1 MPMTGSQMATDSS
14 AGRMD
19 CPGLEALRQ
28 AIRTLEG
35 FSSEGEGRAV
45 TLGIPA
51 IDAALGGGLACGAL
65 HEIAAAHE
73 AEIAVA
79 TGFALAL
86 AGRGARLPAIASRT
100 PSPQRGEGGG
110 EGAPTE
116 RPEPPHPRSLR
127 SLDLSPLGRGEKSER
142 LARSVLWLTEDMA
155 LAESGAPY
163 GPGLDA
169 AGLAPERL
177 ITVTA
182 VREREM
188 LWAMEEA
195 LRCSA
200 IAAVIGETRSHRID
214 AVTTRRLSL
223 AAAGSGA
230 FAVLLRATPGEE
242 HSAAATRWIVGAAP
256 GASSLHGLGPPRLR
270 VRLVRNRR
278 GHLGS
283 WTLELNSACFIL
295 ATHPQPVAGA
305 AFDRPFR
312 ADVA

>member
-1 MPMTGSQMATDSS
+1 M
-14 AGRMD
+14 
-19 CPGLEALRQ
+19 
-28 AIRTLEG
+28 
-35 FSSEGEGRAV
+35 
-45 TLGIPA
+45 
-51 IDAALGGGLACGAL
+51 
-65 HEIAAAHE
+65 
-73 AEIAVA
+73 
-79 TGFALAL
+79 
-86 AGRGARLPAIASRT
+86 GRGDR
-100 PSPQRGEGGG
+100 
-110 EGAPTE
+110 
-116 RPEPPHPRSLR
+116 
-127 SLDLSPLGRGEKSER
+127 SER
-142 LARSVLWLTEDMA
+142 LARSVVWLTEDMA

-163 GPGLDA
+163 GPGLDE

-177 ITVTA
+177 ITVAA

-195 LRCSA
+195 LRCRA

-214 AVTTRRLSL
+214 AVATRRLSL

-283 WTLELNSACFIL
+283 WTLELNRACFIL

-305 AFDRPFR
+305 AFDRPPR